1 MFLLHPTPNVAIDDK
16 EFDTQLYETAP
27 SPLVKYDVG
36 SGIIGAIVTDE
47 KSCAGAT
54 SLRPKNAVVHNM
66 RPVFVTDVAFPTNQ
80 TPSN

>member
-36 SGIIGAIVTDE
+36 SGIIGAIVTKKAARQPRVYDL
-47 KSCAGAT
+47 KMQLCT
-54 SLRPKNAVVHNM
+54 
-66 RPVFVTDVAFPTNQ
+66 T
-80 TPSN
+80 